1 MFYRVTRKSG
11 TEEISQDEEIT
22 DQQDLQY
29 QNESKTIKSR
39 LPV

>member
-1 MFYRVTRKSG
+1 MFYRVTGKSG
-11 TEEISQDEEIT
+11 TEEISQDKEIT

>member
-29 QNESKTIKSR
+29 QNESKTIRSR

>member
-11 TEEISQDEEIT
+11 TEKTSQGEEIT

-29 QNESKTIKSR
+29 QNESKTIRSR

>member
-11 TEEISQDEEIT
+11 TEEISQDKEIT